1 MIYLSPEQLLFLHAR
16 LVDETGGSHG
26 VRDLNMLLS
35 ALGRPQASYDNRDL
49 YPDIYT
55 KAAAL
60 MVSLIRNHPF
70 LDGKERTGIA
80 AAAMFLRMN
89 SYQLDATNTELEEFT
104 LGVAQSKHRIEDIAA
119 GFKCIPN
126 LWIIHP
132 RVEGVERNVTM

>member
-26 VRDLNMLLS
+26 VRDLNLLLS
-35 ALGRPQASYDNRDL
+35 ALGRPGASYDNRDL
-49 YPDIYT
+49 YPNIYT

-60 MVSLIRNHPF
+60 MDSLIRNHPF

-89 SYQLDATNTELEEFT
+89 GYQMNATNTELEKFALE
-104 LGVAQSKHRIEDIAA
+104 VAQSKYHIEDMTVW
-119 GFKCIPN
+119 FQMHTQSMDN
-126 LWIIHP
+126 SS
-132 RVEGVERNVTM
+132 E

>member
-1 MIYLSPEQLLFLHAR
+1 MIYLSAEQLLFLHAR

-35 ALGRPQASYDNRDL
+35 ALGRPGASYDTRDL

-60 MVSLIRNHPF
+60 MDSFIRNHPF
-70 LDGKERTGIA
+70 LDGNERTGIA

-89 SYQLDATNTELEEFT
+89 GYQLNATNTELEEFT
-104 LGVAQSKHRIEDIAA
+104 LGVAQSKHHIEDMASWCQMHTQSMENSSES
-119 GFKCIPN
+119 G
-126 LWIIHP
+126 
-132 RVEGVERNVTM
+132 GS

>member
-35 ALGRPQASYDNRDL
+35 ALGRPQASYDKDDL
-49 YPDIYT
+49 YPDIYK

-60 MVSLIRNHPF
+60 MDSSIRNHPF
-70 LDGKERTGIA
+70 LDGNKRTGIA

-89 SYQLDATNTELEEFT
+89 GYQFDATNTVLEEFT
-104 LGVAQSKHRIEDIAA
+104 LGVAQSKHSIEDIA
-119 GFKCIPN
+119 GWFQM
-126 LWIIHP
+126 HTQS
-132 RVEGVERNVTM
+132 VENSSKSGGS

>member
-35 ALGRPQASYDNRDL
+35 ALGRPGASYDNHDL

-55 KAAAL
+55 KVAAL
-60 MVSLIRNHPF
+60 MDSLIRNHPF
-70 LDGKERTGIA
+70 LDGNKRTGIA

-89 SYQLDATNTELEEFT
+89 GYQLEATNTELEEFT
-104 LGVAQSKHRIEDIAA
+104 LGVAQSKHRIEDMA
-119 GFKCIPN
+119 GWFQMHTQSMDN
-126 LWIIHP
+126 SS
-132 RVEGVERNVTM
+132 ESGGS

>member
-1 MIYLSPEQLLFLHAR
+1 

-49 YPDIYT
+49 CPDIYT

-60 MVSLIRNHPF
+60 MVSLIHNHPF
-70 LDGKERTGIA
+70 LDGNERTGIA

-89 SYQLDATNTELEEFT
+89 GYQVNATNTELEEFT
-104 LGVAQSKHRIEDIAA
+104 LRVAQSKHRIEDMA
-119 GFKCIPN
+119 GWFQMHTQSMDNSSESGGI
-126 LWIIHP
+126 
-132 RVEGVERNVTM
+132 

>member
-35 ALGRPQASYDNRDL
+35 ALGRPQAGYDNRDL
-49 YPDIYT
+49 FPDIST
-55 KAAAL
+55 NAAAL
-60 MVSLIRNHPF
+60 MDSLIRNHPF

-89 SYQLDATNTELEEFT
+89 GYQLNATNTELEEFT
-104 LGVAQSKHRIEDIAA
+104 SEVAKSKHHI
-119 GFKCIPN
+119 
-126 LWIIHP
+126 
-132 RVEGVERNVTM
+132 

>member
-35 ALGRPQASYDNRDL
+35 ALGRPQVSSDKDDL
-49 YPDIYT
+49 YPDIYK

-60 MVSLIRNHPF
+60 MDSLIRNHPF
-70 LDGKERTGIA
+70 LDGNKRTGIA

-89 SYQLDATNTELEEFT
+89 GYQLSGTNTELEEFT
-104 LGVAQSKHRIEDIAA
+104 LGVAQSKHHIKDMA
-119 GFKCIPN
+119 GWFQMHTQSMDKSS
-126 LWIIHP
+126 
-132 RVEGVERNVTM
+132 ES

>member
-1 MIYLSPEQLLFLHAR
+1 MIYLSAEQLLFLHAR

-26 VRDLNMLLS
+26 VRELNMLLS

-60 MVSLIRNHPF
+60 MDSLIRNHPF
-70 LDGKERTGIA
+70 LDGNKRTGIA

-89 SYQLDATNTELEEFT
+89 GYQLNAKNPELEKFALE
-104 LGVAQSKHRIEDIAA
+104 VAQSKHHIEDMA
-119 GFKCIPN
+119 GWFQMHSTSIDN
-126 LWIIHP
+126 SS
-132 RVEGVERNVTM
+132 ESGGS

>member
-55 KAAAL
+55 KVAAL
-60 MVSLIRNHPF
+60 MDSFIDSEPSIF
-70 LDGKERTGIA
+70 A
-80 AAAMFLRMN
+80 
-89 SYQLDATNTELEEFT
+89 
-104 LGVAQSKHRIEDIAA
+104 
-119 GFKCIPN
+119 
-126 LWIIHP
+126 W
-132 RVEGVERNVTM
+132 

>member
-35 ALGRPQASYDNRDL
+35 ALGRPQASNDKDDL
-49 YPDIYT
+49 YPDIYK

-60 MVSLIRNHPF
+60 MDSLIRNPPF

-89 SYQLDATNTELEEFT
+89 GYQFDATNTELEEFT
-104 LGVAQSKHRIEDIAA
+104 LGVAQSKHQIEDMA
-119 GFKCIPN
+119 GWFQM
-126 LWIIHP
+126 HTQS
-132 RVEGVERNVTM
+132 VENSSESGGS

>member
-1 MIYLSPEQLLFLHAR
+1 MIYLSAEQLLFLHAR

-35 ALGRPQASYDNRDL
+35 ALGRPQASYDNRGL

-60 MVSLIRNHPF
+60 MDSLIRNHPF

-89 SYQLDATNTELEEFT
+89 GYQLDATNIKLEEFT
-104 LGVAQSKHRIEDIAA
+104 LGVAQSKHRNEEMA
-119 GFKCIPN
+119 GWFQMHTQFLDN
-126 LWIIHP
+126 SSGSG
-132 RVEGVERNVTM
+132 ES